1 MTIRLT
7 IKNLANGTTLRME
20 VEPDESV
27 NDLITSA
34 GEYWNLDAGAYVLK
48 KGKKLLSGRTK
59 VSDAGLLNEDVL
71 EMIPDPEGGCRWD
84 SRRRYC

>member
-20 VEPDESV
+20 AEPDETI
-27 NDLITSA
+27 NDIIGSA

-48 KGKKLLSGRTK
+48 KGKKLLSGRTR
-59 VSDAGLLNEDVL
+59 VSDSGLLNDDIL
-71 EMIPDPEGGCRWD
+71 EMIPDPDVGCRWG
-84 SRRRYC
+84 SLRVY

>member
-20 VEPDESV
+20 AEPDETI
-27 NDLITSA
+27 NDIIGSA

-48 KGKKLLSGRTK
+48 KGKKLLSGRTR
-59 VSDAGLLNEDVL
+59 VSDSGLLNDDIL
-71 EMIPDPEGGCRWD
+71 EMIPDPEGGCRWG
-84 SRRRYC
+84 SLRRY

>member
-7 IKNLANGTTLRME
+7 IKNLANGTALRME

-27 NDLITSA
+27 NDIITSA

-48 KGKKLLSGRTK
+48 KGKRLLSGRAV

-71 EMIPDPEGGCRWD
+71 EMIPDPEGGCRWG
-84 SRRRYC
+84 SRHRSY

>member
-20 VEPDESV
+20 AEPDETM

-48 KGKKLLSGRTK
+48 KGKRLLTGKRSI
-59 VSDAGLLNEDVL
+59 SDEGLLNDDVL
-71 EMIPDPEGGCRWD
+71 EMIPDPEGGR
-84 SRRRYC
+84 